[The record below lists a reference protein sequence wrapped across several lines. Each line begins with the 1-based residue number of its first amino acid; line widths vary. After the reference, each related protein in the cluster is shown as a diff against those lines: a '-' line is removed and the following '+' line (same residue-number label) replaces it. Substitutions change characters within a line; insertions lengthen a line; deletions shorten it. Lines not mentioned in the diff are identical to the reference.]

1 MLWSH
6 IYTPRL
12 QVNAGPIKQRKIL
25 PAYYQQFIESISGV
39 PAKFSALHEKLWIVH
54 HGDQEWAGVSE
65 GKVHVII
72 MSG

>member
-1 MLWSH
+1 MR
-6 IYTPRL
+6 IR
-12 QVNAGPIKQRKIL
+12 V
-25 PAYYQQFIESISGV
+25 AYYQQFIESISGV